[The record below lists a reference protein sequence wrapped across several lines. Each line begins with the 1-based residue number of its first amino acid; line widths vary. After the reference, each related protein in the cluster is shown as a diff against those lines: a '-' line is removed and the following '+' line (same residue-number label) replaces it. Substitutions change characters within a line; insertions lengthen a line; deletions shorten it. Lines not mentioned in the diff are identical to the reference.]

1 MALARWN
8 PKTDLNLFRDR
19 MDRLFDEM
27 TGENP
32 VDSFQWGPAI
42 ELSDAGDNLILK
54 AQLPGLNH
62 DDIDVSATRN
72 SVTISGEYLREQ
84 GNERTYGSEFQY
96 GQFSRTVR
104 LPVGIK
110 QDQVEADYT
119 NGILSLYLP
128 KVEEAVNRKVK
139 INIGDQSN
147 RAIAGSQQS

>member
-8 PKTDLNLFRDR
+8 PTTDLNLFRNQ
-19 MDRLFDEM
+19 MDRLFDQI
-27 TGENP
+27 TGDTP

-62 DDIDVSATRN
+62 DDIDVSASRD
-72 SVTISGEYLREQ
+72 SVTISGEYRYEQ
-84 GNERTYGSEFQY
+84 DNGRTYGSEFQY

-110 QDQVEADYT
+110 QDQVQADYT

-128 KVEEAVNRKVK
+128 KVEEAVNRQVK
-139 INIGDQSN
+139 INIGGQSN
-147 RAIAGSQQS
+147 HPIAGSQES